1 MMSLDSVI
9 TTPLCTSTGA
19 SAFGLMAMN
28 SGVRCWLLTRSTGR
42 LIHCSRFSPRQRRTF
57 CEQFDI
63 EK

>member
-9 TTPLCTSTGA
+9 TTPLGTST
-19 SAFGLMAMN
+19 FGLMAMN
-28 SGVRCWLLTRSTGR
+28 SGVRCRLLTRSTGR
-42 LIHCSRFSPRQRRTF
+42 LIHCSSFSPRQRRTF